1 MNRLL
6 RGSVG
11 VVIIVGGSMLAQ
23 ANEVTDWNEM
33 LFRASA
39 VASGNASPL
48 NITRNSALVEA
59 AVFDAVN
66 GIEKQSASG
75 RSPCAARLERATDV
89 LKCPYVVPITSPSK
103 EISAQSTR
111 RTSWF
116 HRRQA

>member
-48 NITRNSALVEA
+48 NITRTVRSSRRRSLTPSTGSKSSRLPVEA
-59 AVFDAVN
+59 
-66 GIEKQSASG
+66 
-75 RSPCAARLERATDV
+75 PARLA
-89 LKCPYVVPITSPSK
+89 LKGLLTS
-103 EISAQSTR
+103 
-111 RTSWF
+111 
-116 HRRQA
+116 

>member
-75 RSPCAARLERATDV
+75 RSPCAARLRHFFCGQMAAAPPGA
-89 LKCPYVVPITSPSK
+89 K
-103 EISAQSTR
+103 R
-111 RTSWF
+111 RREGQF
-116 HRRQA
+116 AECGQN

>member
-89 LKCPYVVPITSPSK
+89 LKCPYVVPITEPI
-103 EISAQSTR
+103 ER
-111 RTSWF
+111 D
-116 HRRQA
+116 